1 MVTAM
6 AGVLLIGMGATGLGT
21 VVRYIPRPVII
32 GFTNGVALL
41 IATTQIKDFL
51 GLRFE
56 GNPSGFFA
64 RMQALGHHLHTMH
77 GPTAP
82 TAIASLAV
90 VVLWPRLARRVPG
103 TNVAVVAA
111 TAAVAV
117 FCLQIEPLVRGTAGS
132 RRACRPSRS
141 RSSAPTTSCRTSKR
155 ALARARDVA
164 EDFEGVGDEMARD
177 FQRQTV

>member
-1 MVTAM
+1 
-6 AGVLLIGMGATGLGT
+6 
-21 VVRYIPRPVII
+21 
-32 GFTNGVALL
+32 
-41 IATTQIKDFL
+41 
-51 GLRFE
+51 
-56 GNPSGFFA
+56 
-64 RMQALGHHLHTMH
+64 
-77 GPTAP
+77 
-82 TAIASLAV
+82 
-90 VVLWPRLARRVPG
+90 VPG